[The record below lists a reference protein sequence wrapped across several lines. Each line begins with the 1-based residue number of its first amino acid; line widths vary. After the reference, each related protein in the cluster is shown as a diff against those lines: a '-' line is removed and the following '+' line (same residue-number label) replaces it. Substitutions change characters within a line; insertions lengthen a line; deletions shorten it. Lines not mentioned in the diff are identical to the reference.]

1 MADEEVNEMDWKK
14 EAADILRKYGHL
26 RFSLDNI
33 KERIRLLDKT
43 LTQLS
48 KTDLSERIW
57 YQGKDTSVSDV
68 RLSLLVSKAELKKVY
83 DRTLKQVR
91 QMEKVVEG
99 LDENELKTLTRF
111 YIEPTEG
118 GVEQLMEELG
128 CEKSKLYRIKD
139 KALVSFVKGLYDIK
153 E

>member
-1 MADEEVNEMDWKK
+1 MDWKK
-14 EAADILRKYGHL
+14 EAAGILRKYGHL

-33 KERIRLLDKT
+33 KERIRLLEKT

-57 YQGKDTSVSDV
+57 YQGKDTSVGDV

-99 LDENELKTLTRF
+99 LDESELKTLTRF